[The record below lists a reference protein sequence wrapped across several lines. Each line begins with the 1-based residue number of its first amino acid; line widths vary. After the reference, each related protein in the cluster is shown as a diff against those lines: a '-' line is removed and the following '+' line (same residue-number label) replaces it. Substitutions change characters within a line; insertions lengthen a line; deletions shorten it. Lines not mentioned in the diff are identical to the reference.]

1 MKQLIQIRARFLKS
15 NDLIFDYKSRKAQKV
30 EYVSHEKASEKT
42 PVITNIHVSY
52 GMDCQVADNFEP
64 DSEVIILI
72 ETDDIEIAEVGS
84 ILH

>member
-1 MKQLIQIRARFLKS
+1 MRQLIPIRARFLKS

-42 PVITNIHVSY
+42 PAVTNIHVSY

-72 ETDDIEIAEVGS
+72 ETDDIEIAEVDS